1 MVLDIVIMQTNVR
14 ILVTAFEPF
23 GGSDTNISQR
33 VLDAIQADVAV
44 KQLNPV
50 SKYLLVSQ
58 VWMRAKL

>member
-1 MVLDIVIMQTNVR
+1 MR

-23 GGSDTNISQR
+23 GGSDTNIAQR